1 MSSSIFD
8 AKRMSMFKAGELPR
22 FTAESFG
29 AGAVRGAERGVGK
42 VAAERTF
49 PKEEEIEQRK
59 FTPGTMNVPQASVS
73 RDASPLKQPPIKFTK
88 VRDYLAAE
96 GYTPPKGVAPIVEG
110 TLPYAEKRYIKP
122 RPEGQASI
130 GVVKSS
136 PWGELIDI
144 NKSISEFLTQAK
156 DVLGG

>member
-8 AKRMSMFKAGELPR
+8 AKRMNMFKAGELPR
-22 FTAESFG
+22 VTAESFG
-29 AGAVRGAERGVGK
+29 AGAVRGAEGEMK
-42 VAAERTF
+42 KFAAEKTL
-49 PKEEEIEQRK
+49 PKEEEIVQRK
-59 FTPGTMNVPQASVS
+59 LTPGTMNVPQAGVG
-73 RDASPLKQPPIKFTK
+73 AAFPLKQPPIKS
-88 VRDYLAAE
+88 A
-96 GYTPPKGVAPIVEG
+96 YTPPKGGVPTVEAQG
-110 TLPYAEKRYIKP
+110 TLPYAGKTYIKP

-136 PWGELIDI
+136 PWTELIDI